1 MPQSQVLEKKN
12 IFPLLDYVELPNE
25 ISVVAVKERGPLF
38 METERSMPV
47 NTCVKIKV
55 IYNNNFANAVPNP
68 SQVVHEIVDEA
79 QKVFNY
85 NGLSTRVNLVMMGC
99 K

>member
-1 MPQSQVLEKKN
+1 MEKKPC
-12 IFPLLDYVELPNE
+12 FPIYLDFVELPEE
-25 ISVVAVKERGPLF
+25 ISVAVKERGSLF
-38 METERSMPV
+38 METERSMPD

-68 SQVVHEIVDEA
+68 SQVVNEIVDEA

-99 K
+99 E